1 MINIITSFYICKL
14 KEKNVNERNEELV
27 ESLKNNIESQ
37 YVEQIHIFVDLT
49 PY

>member
-27 ESLKNNIESQ
+27 ESLKKKHRIPICRANTSIC
-37 YVEQIHIFVDLT
+37 
-49 PY
+49 